1 MNSILRIYVLLA
13 LHVAAQH
20 TKVST
25 VELDLTFNIS
35 KQLTFHDRVHYPL
48 KIESLCKLKS

>member
-1 MNSILRIYVLLA
+1 MNSILRICVPLA

-35 KQLTFHDRVHYPL
+35 KQLTFHDWVHYPL
-48 KIESLCKLKS
+48 RIESLCK

>member
-1 MNSILRIYVLLA
+1 MNSILRICVPLA

-25 VELDLTFNIS
+25 VELHLTPNIS
-35 KQLTFHDRVHYPL
+35 KQLTFHDWVHYPL
-48 KIESLCKLKS
+48 RIESLCK